1 MRKRIPF
8 IISLFLLIGGVGCEK
23 ENISDPAEKILGK
36 WEMISYGGFPCTPIG
51 YREFLPTGIVRE
63 YNYEQKQ
70 FTSFECEYHIL
81 NDTVLLMCDMRY
93 EYLFFEKKMRLF
105 PLDVINIWDPTQIY
119 RRKKY

>member
-93 EYLFFEKKMRLF
+93 EYLFFEKKMR
-105 PLDVINIWDPTQIY
+105 DPAKECLSIFFAY
-119 RRKKY
+119 IFLH